1 MGFLKAVLGSASTSP
16 VLTKQHFK
24 ALIHVCLDPPE
35 PPLLWSQTLRQSQDS
50 RANPVLSPSHVQMA
64 LCNLK
69 PNRLPSTSSRTVAE
83 QNSPLLTHLLFHC
96 IYLSNLQVFAAL
108 AYKLMVIERGQ
119 ELPQTHT
126 VLSCFAL
133 NLPSH
138 PQEDPECCPASVLH
152 FL

>member
-50 RANPVLSPSHVQMA
+50 RANPVLSPSHVRMA

-96 IYLSNLQVFAAL
+96 IYLSNLLCLYNNSSAVIIKGTHGLDSLSSWEQECKTTEAVFDCRAGAL
-108 AYKLMVIERGQ
+108 
-119 ELPQTHT
+119 P
-126 VLSCFAL
+126 AL
-133 NLPSH
+133 GS
-138 PQEDPECCPASVLH
+138 
-152 FL
+152 